1 MKPESHWAQP
11 NVAGWDGRQKRVLL
25 GVQRHQLET
34 PRGFPLG
41 CSWRWTRIPFSHWTI
56 CNGRFRA
63 KPGIP
68 PLLPAPATSRARL
81 HLYSPLLR
89 KRERQGGGGWGVMSG
104 GEGGRKRRKEGDKM
118 QSKELNSGN
127 ILLPLY
133 KGVTTEE
140 TGKKGEQN
148 KVKKQTAKR
157 AYFSL
162 NPKINNLLP
171 KIRKKLK
178 SPEVTERKLCVRRLS
193 LSLCP
198 GQPTFLYIRVF
209 FHLTPSF
216 SHITARY
223 AILYL
228 NIAGLR
234 PIPFLNRN
242 SQPN

>member
-1 MKPESHWAQP
+1 MW
-11 NVAGWDGRQKRVLL
+11 
-25 GVQRHQLET
+25 
-34 PRGFPLG
+34 
-41 CSWRWTRIPFSHWTI
+41 
-56 CNGRFRA
+56 
-63 KPGIP
+63 
-68 PLLPAPATSRARL
+68 
-81 HLYSPLLR
+81 
-89 KRERQGGGGWGVMSG
+89 
-104 GEGGRKRRKEGDKM
+104 GGRGEKKKEERNKM

-133 KGVTTEE
+133 RGVTANG
-140 TGKKGEQN
+140 TGGKTRGRTKQNQKADGE
-148 KVKKQTAKR
+148 KCVS
-157 AYFSL
+157 FL

-171 KIRKKLK
+171 KIRKKIK
-178 SPEVTERKLCVRRLS
+178 SPEVTERKHCARRLS
-193 LSLCP
+193 LSLSP

-216 SHITARY
+216 SHITARN

>member
-11 NVAGWDGRQKRVLL
+11 NVAGWDGRQKWVLL

-89 KRERQGGGGWGVMSG
+89 KRERREGVW
-104 GEGGRKRRKEGDKM
+104 GRKRRRGGHKM

-127 ILLPLY
+127 ILLPPY
-133 KGVTTEE
+133 KGVTTEG
-140 TGKKGEQN
+140 GKKKKKRRTKQNQKANGEQ
-148 KVKKQTAKR
+148 
-157 AYFSL
+157 SL
-162 NPKINNLLP
+162 
-171 KIRKKLK
+171 
-178 SPEVTERKLCVRRLS
+178 
-193 LSLCP
+193 
-198 GQPTFLYIRVF
+198 F
-209 FHLTPSF
+209 FP
-216 SHITARY
+216 
-223 AILYL
+223 
-228 NIAGLR
+228 
-234 PIPFLNRN
+234 
-242 SQPN
+242 